1 MQGRERKLISI
12 VKAETT
18 AMNGQNMIIELRS
31 DTFTLPTQEMLAAI
45 ARAKLGNDG
54 YGEDPTVREL
64 EDLAAL
70 KLGKEAACLMPSGTM
85 ANLASVSAY
94 CQGKKGIVLVG
105 DKSDI
110 YVYESDGSVLCPAIT
125 YVPIGTEDDGTLRT
139 GDLERAFRK
148 YHSRIALVC
157 LENPHN
163 LCGGVILPPNH
174 LQDIAMLVHAR
185 GASVHLDGARIFNAA
200 IASRTNPA
208 RLVEFAD
215 SIQFCLSKGLSA
227 PVGSMVA
234 GSIRFITRVRE
245 IRKIVGGT
253 MRQAGIIAAPG
264 IVALQQ
270 MVDRLEEDHLNARRF
285 AEGLSAIPGIY
296 INLNTVQTNTVVFQ
310 VAQNRFMSE
319 GFVTAAGE
327 YGIHLSEF
335 EYGRIRAVIHR
346 NITPIHIEK
355 ALEGIARLLATES
368 IGSATTSV

>member
-1 MQGRERKLISI
+1 MQGRERKVISI
-12 VKAETT
+12 VKAEN
-18 AMNGQNMIIELRS
+18 APMNGQNIGIELRS
-31 DTFTLPTQEMLAAI
+31 DTFTLPTQEMLTAI
-45 ARAKLGNDG
+45 AQAKLGNDG
-54 YGEDPTVREL
+54 YEEDPTVHEL

-85 ANLASVSAY
+85 ANLASISAY

-110 YVYESDGSVLCPAIT
+110 YVYESDGSLLCPAIT

-139 GDLERAFRK
+139 SDLERVFRK
-148 YHSRIALVC
+148 YHSRIAVVC

-163 LCGGVILPPNH
+163 LCGGVVLPPNH
-174 LQDIAMLVHAR
+174 LWNIAILAHAR

-200 IASRTNPA
+200 VASRTNPVQ
-208 RLVEFAD
+208 LVEFAD

-227 PVGSMVA
+227 PIGSIVA
-234 GSIRFITRVRE
+234 GSARFIACVRK
-245 IRKIVGGT
+245 IRKILGGT

-270 MVDRLEEDHLNARRF
+270 MVDRLAEDHRSARRF
-285 AEGLSAIPGIY
+285 AEGLSDIPGIY

-310 VAQNRFMSE
+310 VAQNRFMPE
-319 GFVTAAGE
+319 EFVTAANE

-346 NITPIHIEK
+346 NITPMQIEK
-355 ALEGIARLLATES
+355 ALEGIAMLLATEPA
-368 IGSATTSV
+368 GSATILA